1 MADSIITGSPFNDFI
16 NGTDLSDEIDA
27 GQGQDT
33 VFASDGNDT
42 ISGGVGNDMLDGGA
56 GDDTFMFSRGD
67 GQDTVFA
74 YSQQPGRDSLT
85 LAASILVTDVAV
97 RMVDGGDLL
106 LNVRD
111 SNDSVLFKG
120 YFYLALE
127 DRPKIVFEDG
137 ATWDS
142 QVIDQKVQAWPM
154 APQGTEGDDRLEGGP
169 TDDMLSG
176 GGGNDTLY
184 GDGGRDL
191 LDGGAG
197 EDVYYF
203 GRGDGQDT
211 VMVTWPD
218 TAGEVDHLRLGTGI
232 DMSNVSVFA
241 EGGDLLLRLDG
252 SSDSVR
258 LANYFSLYGMD
269 RPRIEFADGSYWDA
283 PAIDRKLQGLP
294 DNLSGTTFDD
304 AIDGGAGDDMIQGM
318 EGRDTLYG
326 DTGRDSLDGGA
337 GSDTYLFGRGDEQD
351 MVISGSTWSEP
362 GSADVLQ
369 LGRGINMA
377 DVDVLQQGSDL
388 MLSIRGTSDS
398 VRVLGYFNASPMD
411 AMSIRFADGS
421 HWDARAV
428 MSKLSQQNDFL
439 GGSPEGDALVGGNG
453 NDFLSGQDGDD
464 TLYGGRGTDTMDGGQ
479 GADTY
484 FFGRGDGQDRILAY
498 SQDAAGDKLQF
509 ASDIDVTDVEAF
521 KDGSDLLIHVR
532 NTSDSVRLVGYFN
545 QWQVERPLVHFASGA
560 VWDAA
565 TVDRKVYG
573 ASYPVAGTPAD
584 EFIEGGRWDDF
595 LSGNDGDDTLYG
607 DAGRDVL
614 DGGMGVDTYLFGRG
628 DAQDTVMAGWPMGMG
643 QNDRIRFGSDID
655 MSNVS
660 VTVDAADLILSVTG
674 TSDSVRVANYF
685 NLYGMDRPR
694 IEFAD
699 GSYWDAATVD
709 RKLQGVDDVLWGSPA
724 GDMLDGGAGNDQL
737 IGMDGSDTLYGD
749 AGNDLLDGGRG
760 RDTYVFGRGDGQDT
774 IIADSNAWQGQGSD
788 RLVLGQGI
796 GMADLALSQQ
806 GSDLLLQRKG
816 STDSVLIA
824 AYFNA
829 APFDRLNIEFA
840 DGSNWDGLSVDQ
852 LLMTTDAALYAQPQR
867 STIVGGQGSDALYG
881 SAGDDYLYGDAGNDW
896 LDGMQGAD
904 TFYFGRGDGQDV
916 ILTMGNEPGVR
927 DVLNLGAGLSALD
940 VDLQAVG
947 PDLLLKLI
955 GSADQVR
962 LQGYFNAM
970 PDTRTLVRFSDG
982 GQWDDLAVSRK
993 LYASPDNLY
1002 GEHGDDMM
1010 DGGAGDDVLYGYD
1023 GRDTLYGDSGN
1034 DFMDGG
1040 VDADTYLF
1048 GLGDGS
1054 DTIQADPQPLPG
1066 LNDVL
1071 VLGAGISMADLQV
1084 SAQGGDLLMQVRST
1098 SDQVRLAGYLNAPS
1112 QNLMQIQFADGFQWT
1127 GADIQRKLQSTAD
1140 KLVGTGGADGL
1151 EGGLGADTLQGL
1163 DGRDFLDGDQGND
1176 LLDGGQDAD
1185 TLAGGAGNDTYVID
1199 NLGDV
1204 ILEYGQDSDDQ
1215 IIANVD
1221 GVQMANNV
1229 ERLTMG
1235 TGNVFKAS
1243 GNDGK
1248 NYIKGNSQ
1256 NNSLWGYAGN
1266 DSLVGLEGA
1275 DQFFGGLGDDTLVGA
1290 TGNDS
1295 YYFSRGAG
1303 SDLIQ
1308 DYDTTSGNS
1317 DKLYMEGDIS
1327 ASQLWFTRTAN
1338 DLVISVIGTT
1348 DKVRVAQWFLS
1359 TAYRVETVVASGK
1372 TLNANNVQQLVN
1384 AMASMTPPPLG
1395 QTTLS
1400 ASYNQK
1406 LGSVIASSWV

>member
-16 NGTDLSDEIDA
+16 YGTDVPDVIDA
-27 GQGQDT
+27 GRGQDT
-33 VFASDGNDT
+33 VFASDGNDA

-85 LAASILVTDVAV
+85 LGASILVTDVVV
-97 RMVDGGDLL
+97 RMGDGGDLL
-106 LNVRD
+106 LSVRD
-111 SNDSVLFKG
+111 SSDSVLLKG
-120 YFYLALE
+120 YFYLSPE
-127 DRPKIVFEDG
+127 QRPQIVFADG
-137 ATWDS
+137 AIWDALI
-142 QVIDQKVQAWPM
+142 IDQKVQGWQMYQP
-154 APQGTEGDDRLEGGP
+154 GTEGDDRLEGGP
-169 TDDMLSG
+169 ANDVLLG
-176 GGGNDTLY
+176 GGGNDSLY
-184 GDGGRDL
+184 GDGGDDL
-191 LDGGAG
+191 MDGGPG

-211 VMVTWPD
+211 IVAMSPQY
-218 TAGEVDHLRLGTGI
+218 ANEVDHLRLGTGI
-232 DMSNVSVFA
+232 DMSNVSVAA

-252 SSDSVR
+252 SRDSVR
-258 LANYFSLYGMD
+258 VANYFSLYGPD
-269 RPRIEFADGSYWDA
+269 RPRVEFADGSYWDA
-283 PAIDRKLQGLP
+283 PAIDRKLQGLS
-294 DNLSGTTFDD
+294 DYLVGTAGND

-318 EGRDTLYG
+318 DGRDTLYG
-326 DTGRDSLDGGA
+326 DVGRDLLDGGA
-337 GSDTYLFGRGDEQD
+337 GSDTYLFGRGDDQD
-351 MVISGSTWSEP
+351 VVISGSSWSDPAE
-362 GSADVLQ
+362 ADVLQ

-377 DVDVLQQGSDL
+377 DVDVQQQGADL
-388 MLSIRGTSDS
+388 MLGIRGTSDS
-398 VRVLGYFNASPMD
+398 VRVAGYFNGSPTSSML
-411 AMSIRFADGS
+411 IRFADGS
-421 HWDARAV
+421 QWDGRAV
-428 MSKLSQQNDFL
+428 MGKLSQQNDFI
-439 GGSPEGDALVGGNG
+439 GAFPDGDVLVGG
-453 NDFLSGQDGDD
+453 SGSDTLVGREGDD
-464 TLYGGRGTDTMDGGQ
+464 TLYGGRGADTMDGGQ

-484 FFGRGDGQDRILAY
+484 FFGRGDGQDRIFTY
-498 SQDAAGDKLQF
+498 GQDASGDKLQF
-509 ASDIDVTDVEAF
+509 SSDIAVMDVDALNEV
-521 KDGSDLLIHVR
+521 GDLILRVR
-532 NTSDSVRLVGYFN
+532 NTTDSVRLVGYFN
-545 QWQVERPLVHFASGA
+545 MMAMDRPQVAFASGA
-560 VWDAA
+560 VWDAV
-565 TVDRKVYG
+565 TIDRKVYG
-573 ASYPVAGTPAD
+573 GSGPISGTPAD
-584 EFIEGGRWDDF
+584 ENIEGGRWDDV
-595 LSGNDGDDTLYG
+595 LLGNEGDDTLYG
-607 DAGRDVL
+607 DAGRDL
-614 DGGMGVDTYLFGRG
+614 MDGGLGADTYLFGRG
-628 DAQDTVMAGWPMGMG
+628 DAQDTVMAGWPMSMG
-643 QNDRIRFGSDID
+643 QSDRIRFGSGID

-737 IGMDGSDTLYGD
+737 IGQDGSDTLYGD
-749 AGNDLLDGGRG
+749 AGNDLLNGDWG

-774 IIADSNAWQGQGSD
+774 IIADPNSWQGLGGD
-788 RLVLGQGI
+788 RLLLGQGI

-806 GSDLLLQRKG
+806 GADLLLQRKG
-816 STDSVLIA
+816 SADSVLIA

-867 STIVGGQGSDALYG
+867 STIVGGQGGDALYG

-970 PDTRTLVRFSDG
+970 ADTRTLVRFSDG
-982 GQWDDLAVSRK
+982 GQLDDLAVSRK

-1002 GEHGDDMM
+1002 GEHGDDML

-1066 LNDVL
+1066 LSDVL
-1071 VLGAGISMADLQV
+1071 VLGAGLTMADLQV
-1084 SAQGGDLLMQVRST
+1084 SAQGVDLLMQVRNT
-1098 SDQVRLAGYLNAPS
+1098 SDQVRLSGYLNVPLPD
-1112 QNLMQIQFADGFQWT
+1112 QMQIQFADGFQWT

-1140 KLVGTGGADGL
+1140 NLVGTAGADGL
-1151 EGGLGADTLQGL
+1151 EGGLGTDTLQGL

-1176 LLDGGQDAD
+1176 LLDGGKDAD

-1221 GVQMANNV
+1221 GVLMANNV

-1275 DQFFGGLGDDTLVGA
+1275 DQFYGGLGDDTLVGA

-1338 DLVISVIGTT
+1338 DLVISVIGTN

-1359 TAYRVETVVASGK
+1359 TAYRVETISASGK
-1372 TLNANNVQQLVN
+1372 ALNANNVQQLVN

-1406 LGSVIASSWV
+1406 LGGVIASSWV